1 MPWISNNTTLGIE
14 DQTNNAFMVWSFFS
28 AQGWTANAVAGMLGN
43 MVAESTIN
51 PGRWEI
57 GQTGN
62 PDAGFGLVQWT
73 PASKLFSWLSANG
86 YSNGSGEGQC
96 RRIIWELNNGEQYYP
111 TSQYP
116 LTFKEFSQSTELP
129 HRLASA
135 FLYNYER
142 PGDPEATETYRQ
154 NQADYWYEVITG
166 QPVPPYNPPEGS
178 MLPFIFWCKKEQLY

>member
-1 MPWISNNTTLGIE
+1 MPWISNNTTLNIE
-14 DQTNNAFMVWSFFS
+14 DQTNNAKMVYSFFS
-28 AQGWTANAVAGMLGN
+28 AQGWTINAVAGMLGN
-43 MVAESTIN
+43 MVVESSIN

-57 GQTGN
+57 GETGN
-62 PDAGFGLVQWT
+62 PEAGFGLVQWT

-96 RRIIWELNNGEQYYP
+96 RRIIWELENGEQYYP

-116 LTFKEFSQSTELP
+116 ITFREFSVSTDYP

-142 PGDPEATETYRQ
+142 PGDPEASETIRQ
-154 NQADYWYEVITG
+154 EQANYWYEVLSG
-166 QPVPPYNPPEGS
+166 EPPPPYVPPGS
-178 MLPFIFWCKKEQLY
+178 GMLPFIFWGKKQHLY